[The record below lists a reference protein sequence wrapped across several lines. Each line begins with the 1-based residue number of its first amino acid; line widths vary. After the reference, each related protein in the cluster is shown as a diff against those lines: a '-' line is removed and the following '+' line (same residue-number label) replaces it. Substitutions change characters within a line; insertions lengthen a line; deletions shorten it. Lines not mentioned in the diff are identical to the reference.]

1 MTAKTTDDLTARLK
15 RLFMAAAEDLA
26 AAVKRGGHT
35 LAVTTRQSF
44 VVREDNPENYKT
56 ESRVVA
62 RNVLDYRVPPEY
74 GRDDAVLSDELAAE
88 ALDIAGVFAALPE
101 AHLPF
106 FAPFSRDIL
115 IPRRETPLPA
125 YHEDPADWVRG
136 NLLLP
141 SMYAH
146 LESLASLGAVSDQ
159 HAERFA
165 DEVLTFAAAPGMT
178 YRTVVPLAGIRLES
192 GKKELRLLDGVKLR
206 HLTADEEANL
216 AQAHLRDVF
225 SPFSLPLYALELDCV
240 TGRLDSN
247 PDVRP
252 LMEPW
257 LNAFEL
263 LGHQIT
269 GKHATTRSFPEW
281 VGIGTGHLPLNI
293 RRITRQWSV
302 VTEVDAVELVRIV
315 REFKKYDL
323 KEKKTAT
330 HALALH
336 RYHLGMAKESDVE
349 SLLDFVISLEAILL
363 PRDGQVGHSDLSYR
377 FRVHGAHYL
386 ASTADERH
394 DVYKRMGDLYGLR
407 STLVH
412 GGKYPDDA
420 KIREARGDAESFA
433 RKALNRAL
441 REGFPGAHTFLGLV
455 LGERTPTDQ

>member
-1 MTAKTTDDLTARLK
+1 MTAQTTDDLTVRLK
-15 RLFMAAAEDLA
+15 RFFTAAAEDVA

-35 LAVTTRQSF
+35 LVVPMNQSF

-62 RNVLDYRVPPEY
+62 RNVIDYRVPPEY
-74 GRDDAVLSDELAAE
+74 GRDDAILSDELAAE
-88 ALDIAGVFAALPE
+88 GLDIAGAVAALSQ
-101 AHLPF
+101 ARLPF

-115 IPRRETPLPA
+115 IPRRETPHPA
-125 YHEDPADWVRG
+125 YHDDPADWVRG

-141 SMYAH
+141 ALYAH
-146 LESLASLGAVSDQ
+146 LASLASLGVVSDQ
-159 HAERFA
+159 QAQHFA

-178 YRTVVPLAGIRLES
+178 YRTVVPLAGIQLEP
-192 GKKELRLLDGVKLR
+192 GKEELRLLDGVKLR
-206 HLTADEEANL
+206 RLTADEEANL
-216 AQAHLRDVF
+216 AQAHLQDPF
-225 SPFSLPLYALELDCV
+225 SPFSLPLCALELDCV
-240 TGRLDSN
+240 TGRLESN

-252 LMEPW
+252 LVEPW

-263 LGHQIT
+263 QGHQVT
-269 GKHATTRSFPEW
+269 GQRATTRSFPEW
-281 VGIGTGHLPLNI
+281 IGLGTLHLPLNL
-293 RRITRQWSV
+293 RRMTRQWSV
-302 VTEVDAVELVRIV
+302 VTEADLADLALIV
-315 REFKKYDL
+315 REFSKYDL
-323 KEKKTAT
+323 KNKKTAT

-336 RYHLGMAKESDVE
+336 RYHLGMGKESDVE

-441 REGFPGAHTFLGLV
+441 REGFPGAYTFLDLV
-455 LGERTPTDQ
+455 LGERIPTDQ